1 MKIIKYTLVS
11 LMLSV
16 AGNAAAQD
24 LTKEITVEKDI
35 VPIEREAS
43 RIDMLPQLRLPAV
56 AMKKLSWSDRAVS
69 APVTAS
75 ISTLAPASYLATMDK
90 PEYRGYVYAGYFPSL
105 QADLSAGYRFV
116 DDETTVAGAWL
127 QYDGSQYKQR
137 NIADNK
143 LEYRDHTAK
152 IGFDAL
158 HRFESAGTLSG
169 HVGYM
174 FSSFNYPTL
183 VDKGLS
189 QSANNFGLGLAW
201 NSLPGNFEYHASLDY
216 GFFKFGKPDAG
227 IEKALSENYG
237 DFSLGGVFRFGESYK
252 AGADVRLSFVNDSQA
267 EAFGLESTAS
277 NLSIAPYF
285 AASGA
290 HYNIRLGLNA
300 GRAFNRGSAT
310 YVAPDVKLEW
320 MPASQFTVFVGA
332 DGGAFLN
339 GAASLFAENH
349 LINPSQS
356 YVTTRKKIGI
366 DGGFLIGPFS
376 GASIKVWG
384 SYGSFARQLMPEL
397 YETDFG
403 GYDGV
408 YMAAYDFKSIN
419 YGILF
424 SYQYRDIASIYAGYE
439 GAPQD
444 YDEGYAAW
452 LDRAK
457 SVFSA
462 GVRVTPMSSLDIS
475 LDYRLRSG
483 RAIYTRGESIVGPF
497 ESAYQAIKLGK
508 VNSLDLEASYRFNER
523 FNVWAR
529 GENLLGSR
537 WQENFLLPCKGV
549 TGLVGIGYK
558 F

>member
-1 MKIIKYTLVS
+1 MEP
-11 LMLSV
+11 
-16 AGNAAAQD
+16 GHQAA
-24 LTKEITVEKDI
+24 
-35 VPIEREAS
+35 R
-43 RIDMLPQLRLPAV
+43 
-56 AMKKLSWSDRAVS
+56 
-69 APVTAS
+69 
-75 ISTLAPASYLATMDK
+75 
-90 PEYRGYVYAGYFPSL
+90 
-105 QADLSAGYRFV
+105 
-116 DDETTVAGAWL
+116 
-127 QYDGSQYKQR
+127 
-137 NIADNK
+137 
-143 LEYRDHTAK
+143 
-152 IGFDAL
+152 
-158 HRFESAGTLSG
+158 
-169 HVGYM
+169 
-174 FSSFNYPTL
+174 
-183 VDKGLS
+183 
-189 QSANNFGLGLAW
+189 
-201 NSLPGNFEYHASLDY
+201 
-216 GFFKFGKPDAG
+216 
-227 IEKALSENYG
+227 
-237 DFSLGGVFRFGESYK
+237 
-252 AGADVRLSFVNDSQA
+252 
-267 EAFGLESTAS
+267 
-277 NLSIAPYF
+277 
-285 AASGA
+285 
-290 HYNIRLGLNA
+290 
-300 GRAFNRGSAT
+300 
-310 YVAPDVKLEW
+310 
-320 MPASQFTVFVGA
+320 
-332 DGGAFLN
+332 
-339 GAASLFAENH
+339 
-349 LINPSQS
+349 INPSQS

-366 DGGFLIGPFS
+366 DGGFLIGPFA

-403 GYDGV
+403 DYDGV

-424 SYQYRDIASIYAGYE
+424 SYQYRDIASVYAGYE

-452 LDRAK
+452 RDRAK

-483 RAIYTRGESIVGPF
+483 RAIYTCGESIVGPF

>member
-1 MKIIKYTLVS
+1 
-11 LMLSV
+11 MLSV
-16 AGNAAAQD
+16 AGGAMAQD

-69 APVTAS
+69 APVTAT
-75 ISTLAPASYLATMDK
+75 ISTLAPASYLASMDK
-90 PEYRGYVYAGYFPSL
+90 PEYKGYVYAGYFPSL

-127 QYDGSQYKQR
+127 QYDGSQYKAR

-143 LEYRDHTAK
+143 LDYRDHTAK
-152 IGFDAL
+152 IGFDAR

-169 HVGYM
+169 RVGYM
-174 FSSFNYPTL
+174 FSSFNFPTL

-189 QSANNFGLGLAW
+189 QNANNLGLGLAW

-216 GFFKFGKPDAG
+216 GFFKFGKPYAG
-227 IEKALSENYG
+227 IGKSLSENYG
-237 DFSLGGVFRFGESYK
+237 EFLLGGSLRIGESYK
-252 AGADVRLSFVNDSQA
+252 AGADVKAAFVNDSEA
-267 EAFGLESTAS
+267 EASGLQSTGA

-285 AASGA
+285 TASGSN
-290 HYNIRLGLNA
+290 YNIRIGLTA
-300 GRAFNRGSAT
+300 GHAFNRGSAT

-320 MPASQFTVFVGA
+320 MPASQFTFYVGA
-332 DGGAFLN
+332 DGGAWLN
-339 GAASLFAENH
+339 SAAALFAESH
-349 LINPSQS
+349 LINPSQC
-356 YVTTRKKIGI
+356 YVTTRKKIGV
-366 DGGFLIGPFS
+366 DGGFLIGPFA

-384 SYGSFARQLMPEL
+384 SYGSFAHQLMPEV
-397 YETDFG
+397 YDTDFG
-403 GYDGV
+403 DYEGV

-419 YGILF
+419 YGIMF
-424 SYQYRDIASIYAGYE
+424 SYQYRDMASVYVSYE

-444 YDEGYAAW
+444 YDEGYVAW
-452 LDRAK
+452 RDRAK
-457 SVFSA
+457 SVLSA

-475 LDYRLRSG
+475 LDYSLRAG
-483 RAIYTRGESIVGPF
+483 RAVYTRGESIVGPF
-497 ESAYQAIKLGK
+497 DGGFQAVKLGK
-508 VNSLDLEASYRFNER
+508 VNSLDLEASYRFNDR
-523 FNVWAR
+523 FNVWAK

-537 WQENFLLPCKGV
+537 WQENFLLPCKGL